1 VNNGIRIKEI
11 ILKRQAALKP
21 GNVEKMMNNNILF
34 YLIGFFAGIYY
45 FIKGLLWFME
55 KRLIEDIP
63 TSTVRSI
70 AMGLVEVNGQAF
82 PFKQNILR
90 GPFIKKDCVH
100 YKCTVEKLVSSG
112 KSSHW
117 ELINTEE
124 KGDYFY
130 LQDDTGKVLVKVSG
144 AEYKV
149 PADFELLTGGI
160 LHEGLPDSL
169 KEYLEADGIK
179 TKDIL
184 GFSFSFRFME
194 YDIEVGDKLY
204 LLGTAGKNPFDDPYL
219 FEADVE
225 HVMIQKGDNNDKFII
240 SEKSEKEILTELTT
254 NSLLGIFGGGALTIV
269 CLFFL
274 LMFFE
279 LL

>member
-1 VNNGIRIKEI
+1 MQIDNNV
-11 ILKRQAALKP
+11 LY
-21 GNVEKMMNNNILF
+21 

-45 FIKGLLWFME
+45 FIKGLLWFRE

-70 AMGLVEVNGQAF
+70 AMGLAEVNGQAL
-82 PFKQNILR
+82 PFKQNISR

-117 ELINTEE
+117 ELIKTEE

-130 LQDDTGKVLVKVSG
+130 LQDDTGKVLVKVEG

-149 PADFELLTGGI
+149 PVDFELQTGGI
-160 LHEGLPDSL
+160 WHADLPDSL
-169 KEYLEADGIK
+169 NEYLESDGIK
-179 TKDIL
+179 AKDML
-184 GFSFSFRFME
+184 GFSHSFRFME
-194 YDIEVGDKLY
+194 YDIEVGDRLY
-204 LLGTAGKNPFDDPYL
+204 LLGTAGKNPYDDPNI

-225 HVMIQKGDNNDKFII
+225 NVMIQKGDNNDKFII
-240 SEKSEKEILTELTT
+240 SEKSEKEILKELTR
-254 NSLLGIFGGGALTIV
+254 NSFLGIFGGGGLSIV
-269 CLFFL
+269 CLFL
-274 LMFFE
+274 LMAFFD

>member
-1 VNNGIRIKEI
+1 MQI
-11 ILKRQAALKP
+11 
-21 GNVEKMMNNNILF
+21 NNNVLF
-34 YLIGFFAGIYY
+34 YLIGFFAGIYF
-45 FIKGLLWFME
+45 FIKGLLWFRE

-70 AMGLVEVNGQAF
+70 AMGLVEVNGMAL
-82 PFKQNILR
+82 PFKQSILR
-90 GPFIKKDCVH
+90 GPFIKKECVH

-130 LQDDTGKVLVKVSG
+130 LQDDTGKVLVQVRG

-149 PADFELLTGGI
+149 PADFQLQTGGI
-160 LHEGLPDSL
+160 WHSGLPDSL

-179 TKDIL
+179 TTDLL
-184 GFSFSFRFME
+184 GFSYSFRLME
-194 YDIEVGDKLY
+194 YDIEIGDKLY
-204 LLGTAGKNPFDDPYL
+204 LLGTAGKNPYDDPNV

-225 HVMIQKGDNNDKFII
+225 HVMIQKGDNNDRFII
-240 SEKSEKEILTELTT
+240 SEKSEKELLMELTR
-254 NSLLGIFGGGALTIV
+254 NSFLGIFGGGALSIV
-269 CLFFL
+269 CLFLL